1 MHEVAPRPVLA
12 IDLGGTQIRAAH
24 IGPDRTISCRRAVPT
39 ADEEGVK
46 AVIDR
51 ICRLAGDV
59 LVAARNAG
67 LPPPVGVGISAP
79 GPLDQKTGI
88 ILAPPNLRGW
98 SNVPLGSLVE
108 ERLKLPAF
116 LERDANVAVMAE
128 WRYGVAQGADDVVY
142 VTVSTGIGGGIV
154 LDGRPL
160 LGKDGSAGEIGHL
173 TVEFDG
179 PPCGDGAP
187 GHVEALASGT
197 GIERAARALLDQG
210 AAVGLA
216 ALVGDAQPLT
226 AELVARAADGGDR
239 DCAAVMERAGVALGA
254 MLSGLVNVLNP
265 QVIVIGGGIAE
276 HRPQLFDIARREIDM
291 RSFPI
296 PARRVR
302 LERPSFGGDVSLV
315 GALPIVNERIHG
327 AIGGGHRSKEDQ

>member
-59 LVAARNAG
+59 LVAARDAG

-108 ERLKLPAF
+108 ERLKLPTF